1 VGAHGTEAAAAT
13 QDPGA
18 GRMNAMAEPATAR
31 PVEDS
36 RSVGDLVSE
45 AIRDLSQ
52 LIKYQ
57 VDLAKVELRAD
68 AVRLG
73 LSGALLASAVFTGFL
88 VLVMLCFALAYGLQT
103 LGVWDWAS
111 FLIVA
116 GVCVV
121 LAAATVGIV
130 YLYVQRMSGLRKT
143 RESVQEDIA
152 LLRREEQAPDA
163 LPAGTQVT

>member
-1 VGAHGTEAAAAT
+1 
-13 QDPGA
+13 
-18 GRMNAMAEPATAR
+18 MAEPITGR
-31 PVEDS
+31 PVEDG
-36 RSVGDLVSE
+36 RSVGDLVSV
-45 AIRDLSQ
+45 AIRDLTQ

-68 AVRLG
+68 MRRLG
-73 LSGALLASAVFTGFL
+73 LSAGLLATAVFTGFL
-88 VLVMLCFALAYGLQT
+88 ILVMLCFALAYGLQT

-130 YLYVQRMSGLRKT
+130 YLKVRRMSGLRKT
-143 RESVQEDIA
+143 RESVQEDLA
-152 LLRREEQAPDA
+152 LLRRDDQALEA
-163 LPAGTQVT
+163 LPPGTLAP

>member
-1 VGAHGTEAAAAT
+1 
-13 QDPGA
+13 
-18 GRMNAMAEPATAR
+18 MAEPITGK
-31 PVEDS
+31 PVEDG
-36 RSVGDLVSE
+36 RSVGDLVSV
-45 AIRDLSQ
+45 AIKDLTQ

-57 VDLAKVELRAD
+57 VDLAKVELTAD
-68 AVRLG
+68 ARRLG

-88 VLVMLCFALAYGLQT
+88 VLVMLCFALAYGLQA

-130 YLYVQRMSGLRKT
+130 YLKMKRMTALRKT
-143 RESVQEDIA
+143 RVSVQEDLA
-152 LLRREEQAPDA
+152 LLRRDDQAAEA
-163 LPAGTQVT
+163 LPAGDRAT

>member
-1 VGAHGTEAAAAT
+1 
-13 QDPGA
+13 
-18 GRMNAMAEPATAR
+18 MAELATAR
-31 PVEDS
+31 PAEDDE
-36 RSVGDLVSE
+36 RSVGDLVSV
-45 AIRDLSQ
+45 AIKDLTQ

-57 VDLAKVELRAD
+57 VDLAKVELTAD
-68 AVRLG
+68 ARRLG

-116 GVCVV
+116 AVCVL

-130 YLYVQRMSGLRKT
+130 YLKVRRMTGLRKT
-143 RESVQEDIA
+143 RESVQEDLA
-152 LLRREEQAPDA
+152 LLRRDDQAAEA
-163 LPAGTQVT
+163 LPTGTQAT